1 MSAAYNLLIG
11 PFEVFGFMRT
21 ALVACLALALASGP
35 VGTLLLLRRMSQD
48 GDVLSHAVMPGAALG
63 FLYAGYSVAALS
75 VGGLI
80 TGTLVASAAGL
91 VARLRPRRK
100 EASLAAF
107 YLVSLAL
114 GVIVVTLRGSNADL
128 MHVLFG
134 TVLAVDMRTLTFI
147 AAVSSAT
154 LLVVAAIYRPL
165 AVDSFDPGFLEAVG
179 GRGGIYRAIF
189 VMLLVLNLVASF
201 QAFGTLLAIGPML
214 LPAAAALC
222 WTQRIWS
229 AITLTVAFGFLA
241 DYAGLLVSYNA
252 NLPSGPAIVLFG
264 GIIYGLSVIAAEQLS
279 FAGKMSIKPKENDA

>member
-80 TGTLVASAAGL
+80 TGALVASAAGL
-91 VARLRPRRK
+91 VARLRPSRK

-114 GVIVVTLRGSNADL
+114 GVIVVSVRGSNADL

-179 GRGGIYRAIF
+179 GRGGVYRAIF

-229 AITLTVAFGFLA
+229 AITLTVAFGFFA
-241 DYAGLLVSYNA
+241 DYVGLLVSYNA

-279 FAGKMSIKPKENDA
+279 FAGKMSIKSKENDA

>member
-35 VGTLLLLRRMSQD
+35 LGTLLLLRRMSQD

-75 VGGLI
+75 AGGLI
-80 TGTLVASAAGL
+80 TGALVASAAGL
-91 VARLRPRRK
+91 VARLRPSRK

-114 GVIVVTLRGSNADL
+114 GVIVVSVRGSNADL

-179 GRGGIYRAIF
+179 GRGGVYRAIF
-189 VMLLVLNLVASF
+189 VTLLVLNLVASF

-229 AITLTVAFGFLA
+229 AITLTVAFGFFA
-241 DYAGLLVSYNA
+241 DYVGLLVSYNA
-252 NLPSGPAIVLFG
+252 NLPSGPAIVLLG

-279 FAGKMSIKPKENDA
+279 FAGKMSIKSKENDA